1 MRSWQQLSCS
11 SSVYCPVGPRLF
23 LTSYSGPSCSNPFCI
38 YFYRGSS
45 SGSKCRFCFDCLVGG
60 FFFFLLYLAI
70 KETTMTSVMIL

>member
-38 YFYRGSS
+38 YFYRCSS
-45 SGSKCRFCFDCLVGG
+45 SVSK
-60 FFFFLLYLAI
+60 
-70 KETTMTSVMIL
+70 